1 MRQDCL
7 VLVAPGSLVQ
17 PTPKGQSHIPKE
29 YYNRLAF
36 HTQQMEGLIIMTIRA
51 VISARYSSDKQH
63 DTSIE
68 AQLSACRAYAQRK
81 GYTIINEYID
91 RAESGRFDDRP
102 AYQQMLTD
110 AKKHLFD
117 VVIFH
122 KIDRNARNEYD
133 YYFHKEQLKRNKI
146 RIEYAEQ
153 SFDNTPEGQMMEN
166 MIVGMSAYYSRNLAR
181 ETMKVL
187 TLKANRAEFNGG
199 TPPFGYSVQDKKYVI
214 NGQEALAVK
223 TIFEMFLQGAGYG
236 TISDWLTAH
245 GYKTRRGRY
254 FGKNSLHDLLKN
266 EKYIGVYVY
275 GKMQRDFDGRR
286 TIQANTDNEKLIRRE
301 NALPAIIDDE
311 IFRRVQDIMG
321 KRKNSGRQCHEGTTT
336 YLLTGLVTCAYC
348 GSKMIE
354 TKVKNGQYYYY
365 RCNKKE
371 RHADAGKCPT
381 PMIPKDELEN
391 LILDEIY
398 ERLLNPKALPILI
411 KDINDQVNRQCEKNH
426 KLIDQLHAEEKSL
439 KKNLDRLYQNMYND
453 TFDEFDKEEMQQTKE
468 RIRAVREQL
477 VSTCIQ
483 TETISIPESMV
494 REVIQ
499 DWSLAIKEKDPD
511 RVQAML
517 QNVVSSVVVN
527 PDYSVVT
534 QLKIVCLEL
543 VPRTGIEPVR
553 VFLPAGF

>member
-1 MRQDCL
+1 
-7 VLVAPGSLVQ
+7 
-17 PTPKGQSHIPKE
+17 
-29 YYNRLAF
+29 
-36 HTQQMEGLIIMTIRA
+36 MTTRA

-81 GYTIINEYID
+81 GYIIVHEYID

-102 AYQQMLTD
+102 DYQQMMTD
-110 AKKHLFD
+110 AKKRLFD

-122 KIDRNARNEYD
+122 KVDRNARNEYD
-133 YYFHKEQLKRNKI
+133 YYFYKGQLRKNNI

-153 SFDNTPEGQMMEN
+153 SFDDTPEGQMMEN
-166 MIVGMSAYYSRNLAR
+166 MVVGMSAYYSRNLAR

-187 TLKANRAEFNGG
+187 NLKAGRAEFNGG
-199 TPPFGYSVQDKKYVI
+199 MPPFGYGVKNKNYVI
-214 NGQEALAVK
+214 NENEAVAVK
-223 TIFEMFLQGAGYG
+223 TIFDMFLQGSGYG
-236 TISDWLTAH
+236 AISDWLTAH

-266 EKYIGVYVY
+266 EKYIGIYVY
-275 GKMQRDFDGRR
+275 GKVQRDFDGRR
-286 TIQANTDNEKLIRRE
+286 TVQANADNEKLIRRE
-301 NALPAIIDDE
+301 NALPAIVDDDT
-311 IFRRVQDIMG
+311 FRRVQDIMV
-321 KRKNSGRQCHEGTTT
+321 KRKNSGRQCHEGTTK
-336 YLLTGLVTCAYC
+336 YLLAGLASCSYC
-348 GSKMIE
+348 GSKMIG

-391 LILDEIY
+391 LVLDEIY
-398 ERLLNPKALPILI
+398 ERLLSPKVLPILI
-411 KDINDQVNRQCEKNH
+411 KDINDQVNKQCEKNH

-439 KKNLDRLYQNMYND
+439 LKKLDGFYNVIEETGKID
-453 TFDEFDKEEMQQTKE
+453 PFDRERMQQTKD
-468 RIRAVREQL
+468 RITAVRDQL

-483 TETISIPESMV
+483 TENISIPESMV

-527 PDYSVVT
+527 PDYSVVI
-534 QLKIVCLEL
+534 QLKLVCLEL
-543 VPRTGIEPVR
+543 VPRTR
-553 VFLPAGF
+553 MLR